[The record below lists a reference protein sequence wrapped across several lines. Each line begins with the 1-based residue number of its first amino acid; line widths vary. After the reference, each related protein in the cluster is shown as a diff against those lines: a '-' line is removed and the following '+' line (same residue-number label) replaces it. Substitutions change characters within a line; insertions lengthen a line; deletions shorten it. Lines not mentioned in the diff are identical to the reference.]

1 MTLLPRNAVV
11 RFFGVVI
18 LIGLALW
25 AFTAIKGWGWRSPF
39 EQQAEKAH
47 DKTAAAVLVVA
58 QMDSARIPL
67 LGSYTATRIR
77 TRSNPAADELGKA
90 ADKVIKADSNAI
102 TARDSA
108 FKAQGEELTLW
119 QNKPG
124 PPRLAA
130 FAEGLYDLAH
140 MVPVVRIG
148 ATFRVLGPF
157 SLSAAGQYAAPQAGL
172 SKPDFRATVGVRY
185 DF

>member
-11 RFFGVVI
+11 RFFGVVL

-39 EQQAEKAH
+39 EQQAER
-47 DKTAAAVLVVA
+47 AAAKTEAAVVVVA
-58 QMDSARIPL
+58 KMDSLRAPL
-67 LGSYTATRIR
+67 LVDYTVVRNR
-77 TRSNPAADELGKA
+77 TRSIPAADEVGRA

-108 FKAQGEELTLW
+108 FKAQKEELQIW
-119 QNKPG
+119 KDKK

-130 FAEGLYDLAH
+130 YVEGLYDLAH

-148 ATFRVLGPF
+148 ATFKVLGPF
-157 SLSAAGQYAAPQAGL
+157 SLSAAGQYAAPQVGL
-172 SKPDFRATVGVRY
+172 SKPDFRVLVGARY